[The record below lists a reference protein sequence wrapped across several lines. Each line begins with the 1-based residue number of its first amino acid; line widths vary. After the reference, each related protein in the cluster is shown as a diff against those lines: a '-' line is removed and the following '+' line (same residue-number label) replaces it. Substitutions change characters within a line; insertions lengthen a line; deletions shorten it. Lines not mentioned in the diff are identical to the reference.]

1 MGTLIIIH
9 IIELVKYYI
18 IFTYILHGKIKTKK
32 NMLYGILIIMCS
44 IGCLFVLNESNLY
57 AISIIVILLLVLV
70 VYDGYICNKIMLY
83 LLTVLFVNYCDS
95 LAMILLGMLYKKR
108 SCMFFHKYNQ
118 EYKNRRRLFSHYR
131 IVIYSRNFS

>member
-95 LAMILLGMLYKKR
+95 LAMILLGML
-108 SCMFFHKYNQ
+108 
-118 EYKNRRRLFSHYR
+118 
-131 IVIYSRNFS
+131 